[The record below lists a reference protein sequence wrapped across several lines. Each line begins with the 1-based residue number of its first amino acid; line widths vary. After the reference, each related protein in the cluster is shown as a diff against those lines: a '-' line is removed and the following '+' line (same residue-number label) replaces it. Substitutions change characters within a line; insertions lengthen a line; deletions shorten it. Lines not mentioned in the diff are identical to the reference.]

1 MHVNRGKRNKIMK
14 YRGETTTQ
22 EFDEEKDGSQIF
34 TEGIKMLYIC
44 ESNNRDICVTD
55 CNADTV
61 VVMDGIGRVR
71 FRYNGRVSKT
81 CKSFSPRYIVT
92 DALSHIIIT
101 DYANDC
107 LHILDQN
114 GYFLKYLDNCG
125 IENPN
130 GLSVDGVGR
139 LWVGLNRTG
148 IVKVIEYM
156 K

>member
-1 MHVNRGKRNKIMK
+1 MK
-14 YRGETTTQ
+14 YRGETITQ
-22 EFDEEKDGSQIF
+22 EFDEEIDGSKIF
-34 TEGIKMLYIC
+34 TEGVNMLYLC

-55 CNADTV
+55 SNADTV
-61 VVMDGIGRVR
+61 VVMDKIGRVR
-71 FRYNGRVSKT
+71 FRYNGSVSMT
-81 CKSFSPRYIVT
+81 SKSFSPRYIVT

-125 IENPN
+125 IEKPN
-130 GLSVDGVGR
+130 GLSVDSVGR

-148 IVKVIEYM
+148 VVKVIEYM